1 MTLACGG
8 VQSGSSEAPNGLF
21 GPGFEPL
28 TADEADQWRRFNPAL
43 SPWWLVAWQLSIG
56 WLFAFCVGL
65 AGGVVAGWSAA
76 YGVVCVAMPA
86 ALMVYGLRR
95 QRLTSD
101 PGAAMLGFV
110 IWESVKIAL
119 TVAMLVLAPKLL
131 ESLSWLAFV
140 AGFVVAMKVYW
151 VAAWLHSR
159 RKNRD
164 VSN

>member
-1 MTLACGG
+1 MTLVSDG
-8 VQSGSSEAPNGLF
+8 VQSGSPEDPNGGL
-21 GPGFEPL
+21 GQEFEPM
-28 TADEADQWRRFNPAL
+28 TADEANQWRRSNPAL
-43 SPWWLVAWQLSIG
+43 SPWWLVAWQLSMG
-56 WLFAFCVGL
+56 LLFAFCVGL

-76 YGVVCVAMPA
+76 YGALCVAMPA

-95 QRLTSD
+95 QRRVSD
-101 PGAAMLGFV
+101 SGAAMLGFV
-110 IWESVKIAL
+110 VWESVKIAL
-119 TVAMLVLAPKLL
+119 TVAMLVLAPTLL
-131 ESLSWLAFV
+131 EPLSWLALV